1 MRPPQTSHKQ
11 PQKMITQALTYARSF
26 IGAPYRWHR
35 ADDPIEAD
43 DKFWVSNETLTIT
56 LEEIERAGKSIVCT
70 GLANLVRRHL
80 GLTIPGLGSDPHPG
94 TTGAWFSY
102 LTAAGRLEPLDV
114 RTHYPAGTL
123 LLRDFADIETDQ
135 GHVAIL
141 AEAPAGQPILAATL
155 LHAYADRSYEESAGA
170 APAGTT
176 GLTPF
181 SESYG
186 YASEKGYYT
195 HICRP
200 ENWILRD

>member
-1 MRPPQTSHKQ
+1 
-11 PQKMITQALTYARSF
+11 MITQALTYARSF

-35 ADDPIEAD
+35 PDDPIEPD
-43 DKFWVSNETLTIT
+43 DKFWASNEPLTIT
-56 LEEIERAGKSIVCT
+56 LEEIDCAGKSIVCT

-80 GLTIPGLGSDPHPG
+80 GLTIPGLGSNPHPG

-102 LTAAGRLEPLDV
+102 LAAAGRLEPLDV
-114 RTHYPAGTL
+114 RSHYPAGTL

-141 AEAPAGQPILAATL
+141 AEAPAGESILSATL
-155 LHAYADRSYEESAGA
+155 LHAYADRSYEETAEGLLRT

-181 SESYG
+181 SESHHYV
-186 YASEKGYYT
+186 SEKGYYT